1 MLCSK
6 KRDRIWEQGIAV
18 EERHLQDSIAADL
31 LAIVT
36 IPVWVFIPQP
46 ALPCSTKPECMLS

>member
-36 IPVWVFIPQP
+36 IPV
-46 ALPCSTKPECMLS
+46 